1 VRFVRVGT
9 MDDPNQC
16 PPDVHILTSWKQ
28 PGVTLPPSAKV
39 FAEFYDLDEVWSDEA
54 KECRRVMRE
63 KARK

>member
-1 VRFVRVGT
+1 
-9 MDDPNQC
+9 
-16 PPDVHILTSWKQ
+16 
-28 PGVTLPPSAKV
+28 VTLPPSAKV